1 MRVVIANAFSL
12 NMLDLS
18 EGLTDLEVYATSAEL
33 VREEISIAEECGG
46 EVVSIVGHADTA
58 ALLSAEIG
66 REVQTNRVSYTM
78 DPDDVLLVGQYQG
91 PRLPEGTK
99 ELPAGAKITW
109 VRVTYG

>member
-33 VREEISIAEECGG
+33 VREEIATAEECGG

-58 ALLSAEIG
+58 AVFSTLLG
-66 REVQTNRVSYTM
+66 RPVPVNRVNIKLTQG
-78 DPDDVLLVGQYQG
+78 VILLVGQYIG
-91 PRLPEGTK
+91 PRLPEGATT
-99 ELPAGAKITW
+99 LPEGARIEWWT
-109 VRVTYG
+109 V

>member
-18 EGLTDLEVYATSAEL
+18 DGLTNLEVYAISAEW
-33 VREEISIAEECGG
+33 VQKKIATAEECGG

-66 REVQTNRVSYTM
+66 REVQMNRVSYTM
-78 DPDDVLLVGQYQG
+78 GDDDVLLVGQYQG
-91 PRLPEGTK
+91 PRLPEGAK
-99 ELPAGAKITW
+99 ELPAGAKIAW
-109 VRVTYG
+109 VRVTHI

>member
-18 EGLTDLEVYATSAEL
+18 EVTDLEVYATSAKL
-33 VREEISIAEECGG
+33 VREEISIAEKRGR

-66 REVQTNRVSYTM
+66 REVQMNRVSYTM
-78 DPDDVLLVGQYQG
+78 GDDDVLLVGQYQG
-91 PRLPEGTK
+91 PRLPEGAK
-99 ELPAGAKITW
+99 ELPAGAKIAW
-109 VRVTYG
+109 VRVTHI

>member
-33 VREEISIAEECGG
+33 VREEISTAEECGG

-58 ALLSAEIG
+58 ALLSAELG
-66 REVQTNRVSYTM
+66 REVPTNRVSYTM
-78 DPDDVLLVGQYQG
+78 GYDDVLVVGQYQG

-99 ELPAGAKITW
+99 ELPAGAKIAW
-109 VRVTYG
+109 VRVIHI